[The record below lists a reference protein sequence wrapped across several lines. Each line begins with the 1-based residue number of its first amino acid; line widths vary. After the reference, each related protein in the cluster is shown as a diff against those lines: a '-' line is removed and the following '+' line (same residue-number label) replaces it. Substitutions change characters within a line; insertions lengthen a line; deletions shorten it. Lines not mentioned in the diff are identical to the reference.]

1 VRLDPA
7 LLAER
12 VPLSGNHSLRKGS
25 GYMPIEIRGPATVR
39 QKRMMELVKVAAV
52 CLCLMGASPAGAQP
66 TGDARQGLIYAQQNC
81 SDCHAI
87 IGGRRAGIA
96 TFKEIANTPGMTRT
110 ALIVWFQTP
119 HPNMPNLI
127 LAPSD
132 RDDIIAYILSLR
144 DTK

>member
-1 VRLDPA
+1 MRLDPA
-7 LLAER
+7 LRSVCVL
-12 VPLSGNHSLRKGS
+12 VGNHSFRKGS
-25 GYMPIEIRGPATVR
+25 GYMPIEINGPAKVR
-39 QKRMMELVKVAAV
+39 QKRMMELVKVAAICS
-52 CLCLMGASPAGAQP
+52 CLLGASPAGAQP

-87 IGGRRAGIA
+87 IGGRRRAGIA
-96 TFKEIANTPGMTRT
+96 TFKEIADTPGMTRA

-132 RDDIIAYILSLR
+132 RDDVIAYILSLR
-144 DTK
+144 DRK